1 MRLALLIALALG
13 TLSCAT
19 GEVKRL
25 DLRDPRLP
33 AEARRWLADA
43 EDEVAI
49 AWARVDDARAEL
61 KKLNSYHEAQL
72 DRLQELKRGQ
82 AKGAGENAFRAF
94 AKYGEER
101 IALAEMEL
109 EVAEVALELARMR
122 LTQARAETAV
132 RYDVKIYELEPIVRE
147 VESLR
152 DEVAETER
160 EVEEQRANVEHA
172 ADGVWKSFKHYVSK
186 GGVTN
191 ALWGAP

>member
-13 TLSCAT
+13 ALSCAT

-33 AEARRWLADA
+33 VEARRWLADA

-49 AWARVDDARAEL
+49 ARARVDDRRAEL
-61 KKLNSYHEAQL
+61 KRLNLYHEAQV
-72 DRLQELKRGQ
+72 DRLRELKRGQ
-82 AKGAGENAFRAF
+82 AKAAGEKAAQAFDR
-94 AKYGEER
+94 YGDARVE
-101 IALAEMEL
+101 LAEMEL
-109 EVAEVALELARMR
+109 EVAEVSLELARMR

-152 DEVAETER
+152 NEVAETER
-160 EVEEQRANVEHA
+160 EVEEQRATVERA
-172 ADGVWKSFKHYVSK
+172 ADEVWKSFKAYVSK